1 MKNPELKGADKL
13 FLTKVWGFEAG
24 YIPIFG
30 FSSPDGRRKYIRES
44 SPDDW
49 IVLAGTETGETA
61 PENKG
66 RLLGMIKVHRQEIDL
81 DEFIKTLPVELPPN
95 QFDEKGKY
103 RWPYGFAI
111 LEARAFIDKPLTRDI
126 FGDGL
131 PNMGWV
137 AYALNVVDRYGKAP
151 VEKIAEQDSIEV
163 KLPDYPQLKQFKS
176 MSAMFGK
183 KPSGG
188 PTGPGPSFSKGA
200 TEWED
205 GGRWVYLLKLE
216 GTPPGTTVFKI
227 GYSNDPECRLKTVRH
242 FIVPEVTG
250 FDWILEAKQ
259 ELASADEAYQAEQE
273 MLRRLSKHRTTENR
287 EIVVAS
293 SKEIYT
299 VWNGVLAVRSWLQ

>member
-1 MKNPELKGADKL
+1 MKNPELKGAEKL
-13 FLTKVWGFEAG
+13 FLTKVWGFDVG

-30 FSSPDGRRKYIRES
+30 FSSQDGSRKFIRES

-81 DEFIKTLPVELPPN
+81 NEFIKTLPVVLPPN
-95 QFDEKGKY
+95 QFDEKGNY

-111 LEARAFIDKPLTRDI
+111 LEARAFSGKPLTRDI

-137 AYALNVVDRYGKAP
+137 AYALNVVDWYGSAP
-151 VEKIAEQDSIEV
+151 VEKIAELDSVEV
-163 KLPDYPQLKQFKS
+163 ELPDYPQLKQFKS
-176 MSAMFGK
+176 MSAMLGK
-183 KPSGG
+183 KPASG

-227 GYSNDPECRLKTVRH
+227 GYSNDPEGRLKAIRH

-250 FDWILEAKQ
+250 YDWKLEAMQ
-259 ELASADEAYQAEQE
+259 ELESADVAYQAEQE
-273 MLRRLSKHRTTENR
+273 MLKRLSKYRTTENL
-287 EIVVAS
+287 EIVLAS
-293 SKEIYT
+293 PKEVMF
-299 VWNGVLAVRSWLQ
+299 VWTGVLSGRSWLQ